1 MMVADWVVFVEGS
14 DDEHFIRCLLKHM
27 SVANVDTDRIGGGV
41 SKLPSV
47 APQIQRRRDAGAR
60 IAVVLDANSDF
71 EKRRAE
77 FLRKK
82 DELGLPI
89 NRFFLLPNNKDGGCL
104 ETLLEE
110 MAIPDHRVV
119 YDCLKKYEDCLLS
132 NGKYQLPNPKGRIYA
147 YCEAL
152 NIKPRPSERDYGD
165 SEYWDLNTPAL
176 EPLKQFLC
184 DLPANVPLGP

>member
-14 DDEHFIRCLLKHM
+14 DDEHFIRCLLQHI
-27 SVANVDTDRIGGGV
+27 SVANVDTARIGGGV

-71 EKRRAE
+71 EGRRAE

-89 NRFFLLPNNKDGGCL
+89 DRFFLSPNNKDGGCL

-119 YDCLKKYEDCLLS
+119 YDCLKKYEDCLLR

-152 NIKPRPSERDYGD
+152 NIETHPSKRNYGD
-165 SEYWDLNTPAL
+165 SKYWDLNTPTL

-184 DLPANVPLGP
+184 DLHATAP